1 MRDSN
6 SLHCL
11 LDDDADAVRLA
22 RRRRVRSLAVSIALQ
37 ALFITTV
44 IVAPLLATGKLQLQ
58 TRWEPPVI
66 VYRGTPSDYRPEV
79 RPSGSQ
85 RPTAGTSWLNT
96 ARPIVQPDRVP
107 DTIGQ
112 FADEG
117 AAGPSGQLPYCP
129 GCRPDGVVDPSFALA
144 NPHGPQPPM
153 PEQPQPAPVQR
164 VVRGGSVQE
173 AMLVNKVTP
182 QYPPLCRQMRL
193 EGEIVLRAI
202 ISREGTVQ
210 ELAYVSGPACF
221 LQFSMNAVAQWRYRP
236 TLLNGQPVEVETTIR
251 VVFRLN
257 R

>member
-22 RRRRVRSLAVSIALQ
+22 RRRRVRSLAVSIAVQ

-44 IVAPLLATGKLQLQ
+44 IVAPLLASGKLQLAQPQVPLPIYFGLPGPAELKPKAQ
-58 TRWEPPVI
+58 TGGGTRQQRPKLPFDANTQPPSIPKGVPKSDPE
-66 VYRGTPSDYRPEV
+66 TPGIGGEVGEGVPTCPNCSLDSQLRLTPPPTERTAPPPPTDPRPAT
-79 RPSGSQ
+79 SQ
-85 RPTAGTSWLNT
+85 RVRVTTSL
-96 ARPIVQPDRVP
+96 
-107 DTIGQ
+107 
-112 FADEG
+112 
-117 AAGPSGQLPYCP
+117 
-129 GCRPDGVVDPSFALA
+129 
-144 NPHGPQPPM
+144 
-153 PEQPQPAPVQR
+153 
-164 VVRGGSVQE
+164 QE